1 MTPVTTT
8 ASANRETSLRH
19 LHCFKS
25 AGLCNI
31 SAVMVEKCSSSSRY
45 LSVWTL
51 LLRVLSLLAADIS
64 FHKVFVKT
72 STGMP
77 YETICGF

>member
-8 ASANRETSLRH
+8 ASANREASLRH

-25 AGLCNI
+25 AGLSNI
-31 SAVMVEKCSSSSRY
+31 SAVMVEKCSSRY

-64 FHKVFVKT
+64 FHKALVKT

-77 YETICGF
+77 YEAICGF